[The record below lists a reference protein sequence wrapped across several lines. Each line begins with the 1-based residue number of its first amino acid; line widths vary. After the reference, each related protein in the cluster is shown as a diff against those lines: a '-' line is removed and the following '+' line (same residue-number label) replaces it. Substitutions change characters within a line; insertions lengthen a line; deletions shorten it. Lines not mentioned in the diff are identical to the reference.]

1 VAGIASTLEAMAG
14 YSGTPLPKKLGIK
27 PESRLLVVAAPDGF
41 VAAELAGLVPGVTVH
56 TRPNGPA
63 YDVVVVFVRTAA
75 ELLKR
80 FEPLTRRI
88 TPAGR
93 LWVAWP
99 RKAGGYPSD
108 VTENAIRDHAVD
120 VGLVDNKV
128 AAISE
133 AWSGLQLV
141 YRLRDRALKEPR

>member
-1 VAGIASTLEAMAG
+1 MAG

-41 VAAELAGLVPGVTVH
+41 IRADLAGLPPGVRVH
-56 TRPNGPA
+56 TKPGGPA
-63 YDVVVVFVRTAA
+63 YDVVVVFVRSAA
-75 ELLKR
+75 EFFRR
-80 FEPLTRRI
+80 FEPLTNRI

-108 VTENAIRDHAVD
+108 MTENAIRDHAVEL
-120 VGLVDNKV
+120 GLVDNKV

-133 AWSGLQLV
+133 AWSGLQIV
-141 YRLRDRALKEPR
+141 HRVKNRPAEERT